1 MLGETWM
8 RSIGNYFKLRLFLH
22 QKKKVSFLSRGIP
35 LSNRYLFLYKKTN
48 FKVISFI
55 KLLEKS
61 LKKLPLIS
69 PGVNVSGSV
78 AENMISWANPYNIS
92 KRFLIFR
99 IRCSANHISSM
110 QLKQLNVG
118 EQGLTILQIT
128 YFYDSEYIDM
138 AVLFLYYYHI
148 NFRFLVSLQQANIF
162 NNTSSFYLCHT
173 QNLGSRH
180 NVTST

>member
-35 LSNRYLFLYKKTN
+35 LSNRYLFLSKKTN

-78 AENMISWANPYNIS
+78 AENMI
-92 KRFLIFR
+92 
-99 IRCSANHISSM
+99 
-110 QLKQLNVG
+110 
-118 EQGLTILQIT
+118 
-128 YFYDSEYIDM
+128 
-138 AVLFLYYYHI
+138 
-148 NFRFLVSLQQANIF
+148 
-162 NNTSSFYLCHT
+162 
-173 QNLGSRH
+173 
-180 NVTST
+180 